1 MKEVVWIFGNSA
13 AGKETFIRHITDG
26 DDPALLTKL
35 GWANKQLAPCHASIN
50 YIGQF
55 DEDPVIQ
62 KRAMILDEV
71 PKLIAQAD
79 VVLIKWQAVDSMSG
93 RIEELEALLPN
104 VNHRIIQIITTDEE
118 LAKRLPQK
126 SWWWEDGNTEEFISE
141 ERTKVAN
148 YITELHKKLPITQ
161 VSGDSDNNYLVRNP

>member
-1 MKEVVWIFGNSA
+1 
-13 AGKETFIRHITDG
+13 
-26 DDPALLTKL
+26 
-35 GWANKQLAPCHASIN
+35 
-50 YIGQF
+50 
-55 DEDPVIQ
+55 
-62 KRAMILDEV
+62 MILDEV